1 MPVQIAEPAQTAVS
15 YQMGLSHGSTHIDLL
30 RHGETQAGSVY
41 LGRSDAPLSEHG
53 YRQMAEALLNA
64 PHYHAVL
71 SSPLV
76 RCAAFAK
83 DYAQRH
89 GLPLHC
95 DARFQE
101 MDFGV
106 WDGCSAAEIAA
117 ADAAALENFW
127 RDPVAFPP
135 PQAEP
140 LLSFQAR
147 VLSAWRELPARYP
160 GQRVLL
166 VTHGGVM
173 RIILCHLQQRPLG
186 ELLNLSV
193 PHAALHRICVEH
205 EPQQTALVST

>member
-1 MPVQIAEPAQTAVS
+1 MF
-15 YQMGLSHGSTHIDLL
+15 HGRTHIDLL
-30 RHGETQAGSVY
+30 RHGETMAGNVY
-41 LGRSDAPLSEHG
+41 LGRSNASLSEHG
-53 YRQMAEALLNA
+53 CRQMAEALLDA
-64 PHYHAVL
+64 PRYHAVL

-83 DYAQRH
+83 DYAQQH

-101 MDFGV
+101 MDFGA
-106 WDGCSAAEIAA
+106 WDGRSAAEIAA
-117 ADAAALENFW
+117 ADASALENFW
-127 RDPVAFPP
+127 RDPIACPP

-147 VLSAWRELPARYP
+147 VLAAWQELPARYVD
-160 GQRVLL
+160 QRVLL

-173 RIILCHLQQRPLG
+173 RIILCHLQQRPLT

-193 PHAALHRICVEH
+193 PHAALHSIRIGH
-205 EPQQTALVST
+205 EQTGLVSA